1 MIFLATEF
9 ATEMAC
15 YYSAVAR
22 GRELRYIGWDEFEK
36 KVQRQGHFSKLKSVH
51 HGPLS
56 PLPVDAFADSSV
68 LPHYGFRRG
77 GSYLSSAPRP
87 HGAALPMDAL
97 SLVDGGSCGI
107 AAGPPMDA
115 FSLVDG
121 GSGVG
126 SHPSSAL
133 DLLHRHYRIDV
144 AAVYLSFFGRIT
156 G

>member
-1 MIFLATEF
+1 
-9 ATEMAC
+9 
-15 YYSAVAR
+15 
-22 GRELRYIGWDEFEK
+22 
-36 KVQRQGHFSKLKSVH
+36 
-51 HGPLS
+51 
-56 PLPVDAFADSSV
+56 
-68 LPHYGFRRG
+68 
-77 GSYLSSAPRP
+77 
-87 HGAALPMDAL
+87 MDAL